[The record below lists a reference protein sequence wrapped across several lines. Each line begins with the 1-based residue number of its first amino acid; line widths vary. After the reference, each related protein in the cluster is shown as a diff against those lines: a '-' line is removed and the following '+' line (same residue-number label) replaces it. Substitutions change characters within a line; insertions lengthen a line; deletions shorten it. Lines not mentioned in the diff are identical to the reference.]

1 MKRQSRINVEAM
13 KSRRQTPGRRSPPRL
28 TEYIWELID
37 AQLSEP
43 NEHPGIVQIVIG
55 DVERF
60 RIFFHQ
66 SLTLLEVNG
75 DDQRLTILVLAR
87 EQLAFDFPR
96 RRTVRGPFFDAGQR
110 KRELAHSL
118 KGNWDWFLIAT
129 ANAFG

>member
-1 MKRQSRINVEAM
+1 MKRQSRINVEAT
-13 KSRRQTPGRRSPPRL
+13 KSRQQMPGRRSPPRL

-37 AQLSEP
+37 AHLSEP

-60 RIFFHQ
+60 RLFCHQ
-66 SLTLLEVNG
+66 HFALVKING
-75 DDQRLTILVLAR
+75 DDQRLAILVLAR

-110 KRELAHSL
+110 QRELAHSL

-129 ANAFG
+129 ANAFA